1 VNPTLPNNLGDLLP
15 ESIDRACEVLVD
27 LRVPDRPRHLS
38 AGELRDATRAFAR
51 GLRDIG
57 IAPGERVAFL
67 SANRWELLVG
77 YLGSMLLGAV
87 AVPVNHKLPPAT
99 VAHVIAD
106 SGAAVVFFDAE
117 RAHLVPPDRQALGF
131 DERGGELFRAFLRP
145 GRIAAFNPPKH
156 HLAEILY
163 TSGSTGAPKGVPL
176 THAGQLWALGEYLE
190 PGDPAFADSTVVV
203 APMYH
208 MNALFFA
215 SLSLLNGLRMV
226 LMPAFDARRYL
237 EAVTAYH
244 CTTLSG
250 VPTMF
255 ALMAALPPEERPAG
269 LDSVRTISL
278 GSAPLSDTLLA
289 QVRGL
294 FPNAEISNGY
304 GSTEAGPAVF
314 GPHPD
319 GLPRPPLSIGYPRP
333 GVDWRLVDG
342 AGPEQGRLQLRTPA
356 LADGYLNRPEATEEK
371 FVDGWFDTGDILR
384 RDADGFMY
392 FVGRADDMFVCGGEN
407 VYPAQV
413 ESLLGKH
420 SAVRDAI
427 VVGTPDDLKGAVPVA
442 FVVLERQAAVSE
454 AELRDHCLAGGPAYA
469 HPRRIVFKSEL
480 PVGGTHK
487 IDRRTLAEEA
497 AALMAAEGR
506 ATPSAVTTVAD
517 QPGAEA

>member
-1 VNPTLPNNLGDLLP
+1 MKAPFPRNLGDLLP
-15 ESIDRACEVLVD
+15 ENIDSACEVLVD
-27 LRVPDRPRHLS
+27 LRLPDRPRYLN

-57 IAPGERVAFL
+57 ITPGERVAFL

-77 YLGSMLLGAV
+77 YLGSMFLGAV
-87 AVPVNHKLPPAT
+87 AVPINHKLPAAT
-99 VAHVIAD
+99 VAHVIED

-117 RAHLVPPDRQALGF
+117 RASLAPADRQALGF
-131 DERGGELFRAFLRP
+131 DERGGELFQNFLRP
-145 GRIAAFNPPKH
+145 GRIAVFDPPKH

-176 THAGQLWALGEYLE
+176 THAGQLWALGEYLQ
-190 PGDPAFADSTVVV
+190 PDDPAFADSTVVV

-226 LMPAFDARRYL
+226 FMPAFDARRYL

-255 ALMAALPPEERPAG
+255 ALMAALPGAERPAG
-269 LDSVRTISL
+269 LDIVRTISL
-278 GSAPLSDTLLA
+278 GSAPLSDALLT
-289 QVRGL
+289 QVGAL

-314 GPHPD
+314 GPHPH

-342 AGPEQGRLQLRTPA
+342 AGPGQGRLQLRTPA
-356 LADGYLNRPEATEEK
+356 LAEGYLNRPEATEEK

-384 RDADGFMY
+384 RDADGFLY

-413 ESLLGKH
+413 EELLGTH
-420 SAVRDAI
+420 PAVRNAI
-427 VVGTPDDLKGAVPVA
+427 VVGAPDVLKGAVPVA
-442 FVVLERQAAVSE
+442 FVVLKRQAAVSE

-487 IDRRTLAEEA
+487 IDRRTLSEEA

-506 ATPSAVTTVAD
+506 STAASALSSASHR
-517 QPGAEA
+517 